1 MGDSIPLFL
10 IAFLQRAFQHETDGV
25 GRYGEKQGRARR
37 GQSAVGEVER
47 RARAVAEE
55 MNLELVEVTLQKE
68 SRGKCLCVYVDKEG
82 GLSLDDCERYH
93 KRLQPMLEDVDY
105 DIMEVSSP
113 GADRP
118 VKTRRDFEKHRGGAG
133 GGKALCCAR
142 RRKGVSW
149 TADRHGRRHRDHH
162 RRDGAARWCSSGG
175 RWRWSSP
182 SSSWMRMILPTS
194 SLTP

>member
-1 MGDSIPLFL
+1 MAKSKG
-10 IAFLQRAFQHETDGV
+10 
-25 GRYGEKQGRARR
+25 ARGA

-47 RARAVAEE
+47 RARAAAEE

-118 VKTRRDFEKHRGGAG
+118 VKTRRDFEKHRGELVEVRLFA
-133 GGKALCCAR
+133 A
-142 RRKGVSW
+142 
-149 TADRHGRRHRDHH
+149 
-162 RRDGAARWCSSGG
+162 RDGAKAFRGLLTA
-175 RWRWSSP
+175 
-182 SSSWMRMILPTS
+182 MDDATVTITS
-194 SLTP
+194 DTEQPLVFQRREVAVVKPVIELDEDDFADVEFDALNDEE

>member
-1 MGDSIPLFL
+1 MAKSKG
-10 IAFLQRAFQHETDGV
+10 
-25 GRYGEKQGRARR
+25 ARGA

-118 VKTRRDFEKHRGGAG
+118 VKTRRDFEKHRGELVEVRLFA
-133 GGKALCCAR
+133 A
-142 RRKGVSW
+142 
-149 TADRHGRRHRDHH
+149 
-162 RRDGAARWCSSGG
+162 RDGAKAFRGLLTAMDDATVTISGG

>member
-1 MGDSIPLFL
+1 MAKSKG
-10 IAFLQRAFQHETDGV
+10 
-25 GRYGEKQGRARR
+25 ARGA

-118 VKTRRDFEKHRGGAG
+118 VKTRRDFEKHRGEPLVFQRREVAVV
-133 GGKALCCAR
+133 KPVIELDEDDFADVEFDALN
-142 RRKGVSW
+142 
-149 TADRHGRRHRDHH
+149 DEE
-162 RRDGAARWCSSGG
+162 
-175 RWRWSSP
+175 
-182 SSSWMRMILPTS
+182 
-194 SLTP
+194 